1 MKQGFAVLLIVLVAP
16 ALFASGAGSMSSPPP
31 SGQSRSPHDQA
42 ADYYNGGERRL
53 EKLTKMHEEMKAQT
67 DPQKAAALQQKITK
81 GLEAA
86 QGDFER
92 AIKNDPNLFQAYSEL
107 GFTLR
112 KLGEYPRSLDA
123 YNKALEIQPGFSPA
137 VEYRAE
143 AYLGLNQLD
152 EVKKAYTELF
162 AGDRPRADILMV
174 SMKSWINDRR
184 TNANGLDTQKLDEFS
199 KWVDQRQT
207 IAGQTSSLTTS
218 SPNFRS
224 W

>member
-1 MKQGFAVLLIVLVAP
+1 MKHGVAVLLIVVSAP
-16 ALFASGAGSMSSPPP
+16 ALFAAGAGSVP

-42 ADYYNGGERRL
+42 VDFYNGGERRL

-67 DPQKAAALQQKITK
+67 DSQKAAAMQQKITR

-112 KLGEYPRSLDA
+112 KLGKYPESLDA

-152 EVKKAYTELF
+152 EVKNAYTELF

-184 TNANGLDTQKLDEFS
+184 TNANGLEPQKLDDFS
-199 KWVDQRQT
+199 KWVEQRQT
-207 IAGQTSSLTTS
+207 IAGQTSSLTAS
-218 SPNFRS
+218 ASNFRS

>member
-1 MKQGFAVLLIVLVAP
+1 MKHGLAVLLIVVFGP
-16 ALFASGAGSMSSPPP
+16 ALFASSGGSMSSPPP

-42 ADYYNGGERRL
+42 VDYYNGGERRL

-67 DPQKAAALQQKITK
+67 DPQRAAALQQKITR

-92 AIKNDPNLFQAYSEL
+92 AVKNDANLFQAYSEL

-112 KLGEYPRSLDA
+112 KLGKYTESLDA

-174 SMKSWINDRR
+174 SMTSWIIDRR

>member
-1 MKQGFAVLLIVLVAP
+1 MKHGLAVLLIVVFAP
-16 ALFASGAGSMSSPPP
+16 ALFASGAGSMPSPPP

-42 ADYYNGGERRL
+42 VDSYNGGERRL
-53 EKLTKMHEEMKAQT
+53 EKLTKMHAEMKAQT

-92 AIKNDPNLFQAYSEL
+92 AVKNDPNLFQAYSEL

-112 KLGEYPRSLDA
+112 KLGKYPQSLDA

-184 TNANGLDTQKLDEFS
+184 TNTNGLDAQKLDEFS

-207 IAGQTSSLTTS
+207 IADQTSSLTTS